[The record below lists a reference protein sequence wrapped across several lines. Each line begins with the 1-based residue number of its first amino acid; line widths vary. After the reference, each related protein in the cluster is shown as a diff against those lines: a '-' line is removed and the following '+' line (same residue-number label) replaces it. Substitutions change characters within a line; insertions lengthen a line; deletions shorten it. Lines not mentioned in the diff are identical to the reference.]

1 MGICESKNN
10 QQQTPN
16 LTNPANQA
24 NTINNSTGE
33 NNFDLSKIPERFLSS
48 DSNQNNNQSGGFLN
62 SLTGSNQNNNQSN
75 GILSSLTGSNQNKN
89 QSNGILSSL
98 TGSNQNNNQ
107 SNGMLGNILGNNTQ
121 NNANTTNQDTMTKVI
136 NLGIENKDIIIN
148 GAKKIIG
155 NK

>member
-1 MGICESKNN
+1 MGICESDKN

-33 NNFDLSKIPERFLSS
+33 NNFDLSKIPERFLGSNPNQNNNQS
-48 DSNQNNNQSGGFLN
+48 GGFLSNLTGSNQNNNQSGGFLN

-75 GILSSLTGSNQNKN
+75 GL
-89 QSNGILSSL
+89 
-98 TGSNQNNNQ
+98 
-107 SNGMLGNILGNNTQ
+107 LGNILGNNTQ
-121 NNANTTNQDTMTKVI
+121 NNANANQDTMTKVI
-136 NLGIENKDIIIN
+136 NLGIENKDVIIN
-148 GAKKIIG
+148 GAKQLLG